1 MEQFGLGWALGGIAL
16 TALVT
21 TAGTWLVTRYQLRH
35 QAETDKAT
43 RHDEMERDGRYIA
56 VRVVCILDPFVLECC
71 DVVSDSGTWDQQ
83 GERLTTTK
91 TPELTYPEDVDWR
104 SVKADLMYRVLTLP
118 NELEK
123 AERSISQVAEDVAT
137 PPDYDDIFEERHYQF
152 AKLGLTAM
160 DLARDLRQ
168 AYGLAQP
175 DYSRWDPRTTL
186 DRAFAAEDEQRQLNA
201 EMSQKLVAAHEAKQR
216 AALIAK
222 MPSAEQPI

>member
-1 MEQFGLGWALGGIAL
+1 MEEFGLGWALGGIAL

-21 TAGTWLVTRYQLRH
+21 TVGTWFVTRYQLRH

-43 RHDEMERDGRYIA
+43 RHEEIERDGRYIA

-71 DVVSDSGTWDQQ
+71 DVVADDGIWDQ
-83 GERLTTTK
+83 ESMRHTNTK
-91 TPELTYPEDVDWR
+91 TPKLAYPEDVDWR
-104 SVKADLMYRVLTLP
+104 NVKPDLMYRILTLP

-123 AERSISQVAEDVAT
+123 ADRSISAVDEHVAG
-137 PPDYDDIFEERHYQF
+137 PPDYEEIFEERHYQF

-160 DLARDLRQ
+160 DLARDIRE
-168 AYGLAQP
+168 AYGLVQP

-201 EMSQKLVAAHEAKQR
+201 EMSQKLLDAHKAKQQ

-222 MPSAEQPI
+222 MPPEK